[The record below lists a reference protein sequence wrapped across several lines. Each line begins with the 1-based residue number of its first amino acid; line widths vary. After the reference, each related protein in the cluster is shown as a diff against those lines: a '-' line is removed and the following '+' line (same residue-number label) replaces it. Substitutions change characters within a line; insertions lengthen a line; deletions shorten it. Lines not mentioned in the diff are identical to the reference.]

1 MSPKK
6 SYQDEVRERLLEFWM
21 RREEYG
27 HPIGCATTTYT
38 FDAGFF
44 EEECLARFV
53 GMDTHPQHDDER
65 VYLVEREE
73 KLAEVFACA
82 LVDRSHVVQERS
94 LRWHLLPVTVPHGY
108 IMHAKVTLLAWQDHI
123 RVLVGSA
130 NLTEYGYRRN
140 FEHIGVLDF
149 RPDGELPLELLDEV
163 VGFFRQ
169 LSAFTAQGTEGIE
182 GPRSGLSQFLKNIGS
197 LTESWVRTN
206 WKRGQPS
213 VLFMAQVPGDES
225 LFQRIRQEAWYGPG
239 PSEAFILSP
248 FFDEGEAAKQTVK
261 ALEKSMAVQGERQI
275 HFLTPGVELEDGII
289 ELEAPDAL
297 RKPWHRR
304 MQHLFYLVEGREKL
318 DKGEETR
325 PLHAKSLWLQREER
339 AVYMIGSSNFTRAGM
354 GVSNGQCNIEA
365 NLVYYLPF
373 ASDPFA
379 RKCETG
385 YPPHRKVE
393 ENLHFRQDIDR
404 QTQEGE
410 SFVPLPEKFGEALFQ
425 PEGAGG
431 ILMLYISAGFP
442 SVFCIKG
449 REEEI
454 ILDQRKW
461 EDEGKQ
467 GSVKI
472 SWEKTRPP
480 TGLRVEWQDRQG
492 EWRTSL
498 WVVNVTDT
506 TLLPPPEELR
516 DLELDMLV
524 EILTSARPLHEAV
537 RAVIR
542 RKERAKNLGIEVI
555 FDPHKKV
562 NTHNYL
568 LRRFRRVANALEG
581 LQIRLQRPA
590 YNLEALRWRLYGPV
604 GPLALAE
611 RLAKEEGDGAA
622 FMISEVAMVLKSV
635 NWAKINEL
643 LGEEAVAR
651 EVEDVF
657 ARLEKLAK
665 EHPAPTNLAAYV
677 RKSFARG

>member
-6 SYQDEVRERLLEFWM
+6 SYQDEVRERLLEFWV

-27 HPIGCATTTYT
+27 HPIGCVTTTFT

-73 KLAEVFACA
+73 KLAEIFACV

-108 IMHAKVTLLAWQDHI
+108 IMHAKVTVLAWQNHI

-140 FEHIGVLDF
+140 FEHVGVLDF
-149 RPDGELPLELLDEV
+149 GPDGELPLELLDEV
-163 VGFFRQ
+163 VGFFQQ
-169 LSAFTAQGTEGIE
+169 LSAFTQGEEDVE
-182 GPRSGLSQFLKNIGS
+182 GPRSGLSHFLKNIGS
-197 LTESWVRTN
+197 LKEDWDRKN

-213 VLFMAQVPGDES
+213 VLFMAQFPENES
-225 LFQRIRQEAWYGPG
+225 LFRRIRQDAWYGSG
-239 PSEAFILSP
+239 PSDVFVLSP
-248 FFDEGEAAKQTVK
+248 FFDEGEGVKQTVN
-261 ALEKSMAVQGERQI
+261 ALVENMAVQGERQI
-275 HFLTPGVELEDGII
+275 HFLVPGVELEDGVV
-289 ELEAPDAL
+289 ELEAPEAL
-297 RKPWHRR
+297 RQPWHRR
-304 MQHLFYLVEGREKL
+304 MQHLFCLIEGRETVE
-318 DKGEETR
+318 KGEENR

-354 GVSNGQCNIEA
+354 GVSSGQGNIEA
-365 NLVYYLPF
+365 NLVYSLPSV
-373 ASDPFA
+373 SDPFA
-379 RKCETG
+379 RKCENG
-385 YPPHRKVE
+385 YPPHHRVE

-410 SFVPLPEKFGEALFQ
+410 SFVPLPEKFAEALFE

-431 ILMLYISAGFP
+431 ILMLYISEALP
-442 SVFCIKG
+442 SVFHIKG

-454 ILDQRKW
+454 LLDQKKC
-461 EDEGKQ
+461 EE
-467 GSVKI
+467 
-472 SWEKTRPP
+472 EKRQNPIEINWTEVRPP
-480 TGLRVEWQDRQG
+480 TGLRVEWQDGQG
-492 EWRTSL
+492 EWQKSL

-537 RAVIR
+537 RTVIR
-542 RKERAKNLGIEVI
+542 RKERAKDLGIEVI

-562 NTHNYL
+562 NTRNYL

-581 LQIRLQRPA
+581 LQARLQRPA

-611 RLAKEEGDGAA
+611 RLGKEEGEGAA
-622 FMISEVAMVLKSV
+622 FMISEVAMVLRSV
-635 NWAKINEL
+635 TWTKTNEL
-643 LGEEAVAR
+643 LGSEAVER
-651 EVEDVF
+651 EIKDVF
-657 ARLEKLAK
+657 ARLEKLAR
-665 EHPAPTNLAAYV
+665 EHPAPANLAAYV
-677 RKSFARG
+677 RKSFARGE